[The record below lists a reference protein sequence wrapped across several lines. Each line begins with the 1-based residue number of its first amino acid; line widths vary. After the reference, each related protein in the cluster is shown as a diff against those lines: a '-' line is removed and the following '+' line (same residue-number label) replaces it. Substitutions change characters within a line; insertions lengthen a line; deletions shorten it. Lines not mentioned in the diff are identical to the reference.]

1 MAQSNAD
8 SGESAATTPLQ
19 PMRFTDLL
27 DAAFS
32 LYRNHFGLFLG
43 ISAVYCLPHIVFSA
57 FPIWMEL
64 LCDMFVEIICCGGL
78 VYASAEAYLGRRL
91 TVRAAFSRVIDR
103 IWPYLGST
111 FLYGLAIVAVYGLF
125 LIGAELSTTN
135 RILLNDE
142 IEYLIIVPIAV
153 CFMARW
159 GFYDRAVL
167 VEETS
172 ARDALRRSSELVKG
186 GWWRVFGV
194 MFGIMLLSNIIELV
208 LQISSALIFALSRIA
223 GEVDLMEMREV
234 LWHNH
239 RVEGVYHVWHAMT
252 TAIETLTKPIAYIG
266 FTLLYFDRRFRKEGF
281 DIEMMVQNKEV
292 GQF

>member
-1 MAQSNAD
+1 MVQSNAD
-8 SGESAATTPLQ
+8 SGESATTTSLQ
-19 PMRFTDLL
+19 PMRFIDIL
-27 DAAFS
+27 DTTFS
-32 LYRNHFGLFLG
+32 LYRNHYRLFLG
-43 ISAVYCLPHIVFSA
+43 ISAVCCLPHIVFST

-64 LCDMFVEIICCGGL
+64 LCGTFVEIFCYGGL
-78 VYASAEAYLGRRL
+78 VYTSAEAYLGRRL
-91 TVRAAFSRVIDR
+91 TVRAAFRRVKDR

-111 FLYGLAIVAVYGLF
+111 FLYWLVVFALYGLF
-125 LIGAELSTTN
+125 FVGFELLGIN
-135 RILLNDE
+135 RLLLTDE
-142 IEYLIIVPIAV
+142 IEHLTIVPIAV

-159 GFYDRAVL
+159 GFYAQAVL

-172 ARDALRRSSELVKG
+172 AREALRRSSELVKG
-186 GWWRVFGV
+186 TWWRVFGM
-194 MFGIMLLSNIIELV
+194 MFGILLLSNMIELV
-208 LQISSALIFALSRIA
+208 LQISSALIFALSGIA

-234 LWHNH
+234 LWHNN

-252 TAIETLTKPIAYIG
+252 TAVETFTMPIAVIG

>member
-1 MAQSNAD
+1 MVQSNAD
-8 SGESAATTPLQ
+8 SGESASTTSLQ
-19 PMRFTDLL
+19 PMGFTDIL
-27 DAAFS
+27 DATFS
-32 LYRNHFGLFLG
+32 LYRNHIGLFLG
-43 ISAVYCLPHIVFSA
+43 ISAVCCLPHIAFSA
-57 FPIWMEL
+57 STHWMRAFCDFVL
-64 LCDMFVEIICCGGL
+64 SILCYGGL
-78 VYASAEAYLGRRL
+78 AYASAEVYLGRRL
-91 TVRAAFSRVIDR
+91 TVRAAFNRVIDR

-125 LIGAELSTTN
+125 LIGAELSTTI

-167 VEETS
+167 IEETS

-186 GWWRVFGV
+186 AWWRVFGM
-194 MFGIMLLSNIIELV
+194 MFGIMLLSNMIELV
-208 LQISSALIFALSRIA
+208 LQISSAFIFSLSGIA

-239 RVEGVYHVWHAMT
+239 RVEGVYHVWHVMT
-252 TAIETLTKPIAYIG
+252 TAIQTFTMPIAVIG

-292 GQF
+292 